1 MEKPEHRGQ
10 SSLPGLSWEDGKGG
24 RAAGWRWESARGT
37 GTGGGPMGVAHG
49 SVGGH
54 EGDMG
59 TEAREAPRAGRTVER
74 VSQAVGSQWKYLS
87 EGVTW

>member
-1 MEKPEHRGQ
+1 
-10 SSLPGLSWEDGKGG
+10 
-24 RAAGWRWESARGT
+24 
-37 GTGGGPMGVAHG
+37 MGVAHG